1 MNRSKPVA
9 DYLAAVSRE
18 LDFDPALARRVRDE
32 VEDHL
37 WQAVDDRGGP
47 SIENQLRAINN
58 FGEARELARGYVAAS
73 LLSRVRYV
81 GAGVLITAATVYLAM
96 KARGAW
102 YVWMHWELG
111 ADLASVTAVALLID
125 RYATKLA
132 IVAALIAFAYIA
144 TRRVPAHV
152 DRSYRKQLM
161 RGLVL
166 CGASAGA
173 LSLCVA
179 TEVILTG
186 VQLSARQWGVTA
198 TVPLLSLAVEIAA
211 MIGFVSAIYI
221 SIRRGALAAA
231 LLRD

>member
-1 MNRSKPVA
+1 VHRSKPVA

-37 WQAVDDRGGP
+37 WQAVEDRGGP
-47 SIENQLRAINN
+47 SIENQLRAIEN

-73 LLSRVRYV
+73 LLSQVRYI
-81 GAGVLITAATVYLAM
+81 GAGALITAASVSLAM
-96 KARGAW
+96 KVRVAW

-111 ADLASVTAVALLID
+111 ADFASVTAVALLID

-132 IVAALIAFAYIA
+132 IAAALIACAYIA
-144 TRRVPAHV
+144 TRRVPARI
-152 DRSYRKQLM
+152 DRSYRKQLI
-161 RGLVL
+161 RSLVL

-198 TVPLLSLAVEIAA
+198 TVPLLSLAVEIVA